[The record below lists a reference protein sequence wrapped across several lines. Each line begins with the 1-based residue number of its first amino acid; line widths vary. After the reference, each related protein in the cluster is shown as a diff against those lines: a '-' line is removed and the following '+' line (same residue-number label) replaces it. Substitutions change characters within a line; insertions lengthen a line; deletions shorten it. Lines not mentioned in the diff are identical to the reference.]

1 MTGPQQLVERK
12 AALRTQALGRRAG
25 IAESYRTSA
34 ADPVATRV
42 ADELP
47 LSPGAIV
54 SGYWPLTGELDPR
67 VAMAR
72 LGSRGHPLGLPRLDG
87 SGQPLRFL
95 AWRDGD
101 VLDAGAFGL
110 MEPQATQP
118 ELLPDLVLVPL
129 LAFDRQGGRLGY
141 GKGYY
146 DRTLTKLRAGP
157 RPPIAIGLAFADQE
171 VEEVPTGPYDVALD
185 AVVTERALL
194 RFGAYGRRP

>member
-1 MTGPQQLVERK
+1 LVERK

-25 IAESYRTSA
+25 MAESYRRSVADAVA
-34 ADPVATRV
+34 ALV

-47 LSPGAIV
+47 LAAGAIV
-54 SGYWPLTGELDPR
+54 SGYWPLSGELDPR

-72 LGSRGHPLGLPRLDG
+72 LGSRGHPLALPRLDG
-87 SGQPLRFL
+87 PGRPLRFL
-95 AWRDGD
+95 AWGAGD
-101 VLDAGAFGL
+101 VLDAGTFGL

-146 DRTLTKLRAGP
+146 DRTLAKLRAGP
-157 RPPIAIGLAFADQE
+157 RPPVAIGLAFADLE
-171 VEEVPTGPYDVALD
+171 VEHVPTGPHDAALD
-185 AVVTERALL
+185 AVVTEHALVC
-194 RFGAYGRRP
+194 FGAYGRRP